1 MVLDSLE
8 QDCLRLDSLS
18 CLELG
23 SLELD
28 SLELGSPELGSL
40 ELGSLELDSL
50 ELGSLELDSLELEYE
65 APEALEVVLLGSL
78 VQLLSY
84 CVRRLDTIVQV
95 LGLAG
100 PCLEDSKWKETESLG
115 CSVETWSQR
124 LNKSKLGLVTCNRV
138 RS

>member
-1 MVLDSLE
+1 MVLDYLE
-8 QDCLRLDSLS
+8 QNCLELDSLS

-28 SLELGSPELGSL
+28 SLDCEALDCLELGSPELGSL

-100 PCLEDSKWKETESLG
+100 PCLEDSKWKETESLS
-115 CSVETWSQR
+115 CSVETWSQ
-124 LNKSKLGLVTCNRV
+124 S
-138 RS
+138 